1 MTWAEPPGA
10 SRSQFDHRSH
20 GDPMLYILR
29 LTDGNC
35 LVVLAAN
42 EHAARQIAGRMNGD
56 SAADVVSVRRLQDFA
71 VLLCPTEDGSLD
83 VSQWDDTT
91 LDNILATEYPSLNE
105 AYRAANSQRFEKP
118 PGAPPSNLGAL
129 NTWHEK
135 NLGSFARVLRS
146 SARSSN
152 ANRKKFRAARPRGR
166 PLGAATDVAQLA

>member
-1 MTWAEPPGA
+1 
-10 SRSQFDHRSH
+10 
-20 GDPMLYILR
+20 MLYILR

-42 EHAARQIAGRMNGD
+42 EPSARQIAGKVTLD
-56 SAADVVSVRRLQDFA
+56 SAAEVVSARRLQDFA

-105 AYRAANSQRFEKP
+105 AYRAANSQSFEKP

-135 NLGSFARVLRS
+135 NLGVIRQGLEIE
-146 SARSSN
+146 
-152 ANRKKFRAARPRGR
+152 RKKFQRKPEEVPRRAPKAKSARAR
-166 PLGAATDVAQLA
+166 A